1 MNNKK
6 ILLVEDMEEKANA
19 IISCLHED
27 FPNIEVVRKESYNS
41 SQKEIYEH
49 HEDYFVILLD
59 MSMHTFDRSKDENG
73 GEPEPVAGR
82 KILNGMFLRDINTK
96 VIVVTMYGSHEGK
109 KLLTFVKD
117 LEEEYPDNYSDYVFF
132 SFQQND
138 WKEKLKQQ
146 INHLL

>member
-19 IISCLHED
+19 IIACLHED
-27 FPNIEVVRKESYNS
+27 FPTIEVVRKESYNS

-49 HEDYFVILLD
+49 FEDYFVILLD

-117 LEEEYPDNYSDYVFF
+117 LEEEYLDNYSDYVFF
-132 SFQQND
+132 SFQKND

>member
-1 MNNKK
+1 MKNKK

>member
-1 MNNKK
+1 MVKK

-19 IISCLHED
+19 IISYLKGE
-27 FPNIEVVRKESYNS
+27 FPYIEVVRKESYNS
-41 SQKEIYEH
+41 SQKEIYAH
-49 HEDYFVILLD
+49 YNDYFVVLLD
-59 MSMHTFDRSKDENG
+59 MSMHTFDRSKEESG

-82 KILNGMFLRDINTK
+82 KILNGMYLRDISTK

-109 KLLTFVKD
+109 KLLTFVDD
-117 LEEEYPDNYSDYVFF
+117 LKEEYPDNYYDYVFF
-132 SFQQND
+132 SFQKND

>member
-1 MNNKK
+1 MDNKK

-19 IISCLHED
+19 IITYLKEA
-27 FPNIEVVRKESYNS
+27 FPGIEVVRRESYNS

-49 HEDYFVILLD
+49 HKDYFVILLD
-59 MSMHTFDRSKDENG
+59 MSMHTFDRSKEESG

-82 KILNGMFLRDINTK
+82 KILNGMYLRDIGTK

-109 KLLTFVKD
+109 KLLTFVND
-117 LEEEYPDNYSDYVFF
+117 LKEEYPDNYSDYVFF
-132 SFQQND
+132 SFQKND

-146 INHLL
+146 ILHLL

>member
-1 MNNKK
+1 MKNKK

-41 SQKEIYEH
+41 SQKEMYEH

-82 KILNGMFLRDINTK
+82 KILNGLFLRDINTK

-117 LEEEYPDNYSDYVFF
+117 REEEYPDNYSDYVFF